1 MWLIAL
7 YVPGMAPVNEY
18 WIPPQWICLSIIFME
33 IFTIFLPCWEVL
45 RNQNLRKET
54 LDTIARWEKTK
65 GSDSGSK
72 SLNSSSSTIINSI
85 LSGWKSSKNS
95 ANSSLSDNVLSMSAL
110 EYVLQRNPG
119 PLQEFSALRDFSGE
133 NIAFL
138 NCVSEWKNTFPMAIL
153 NSDGQKGEDVKELVY
168 ERFGRALRIY
178 ADFISPN
185 YAEFPINISSQ
196 DLRKLDSI
204 FETPARILYGSK
216 RESDVDPATPFE
228 APPGL
233 DFLRP
238 PSPSSCTDSQK
249 AINVTVSGSSSNRAQ
264 YWGDISDDFDEKV
277 FDDAEKSIK
286 YLVLTNTWPKF
297 IKDHRVSI
305 DSGSTLEAGNRV
317 QLKE

>member
-1 MWLIAL
+1 M
-7 YVPGMAPVNEY
+7 
-18 WIPPQWICLSIIFME
+18 FME
-33 IFTIFLPCWEVL
+33 IFTVFLPCWEVM
-45 RNQNLRKET
+45 RTQNLRKET
-54 LDTIARWEKTK
+54 LDTIAQWENKTK
-65 GSDSGSK
+65 VSDSGSK

-85 LSGWKSSKNS
+85 LSGWKSTKGSVNS
-95 ANSSLSDNVLSMSAL
+95 TESDSVLSMGAL

-138 NCVSEWKNTFPMAIL
+138 NSVKEWKNTFPMAVL
-153 NSDGQKGEDVKELVY
+153 NSEGQKGEDVKELIH

-178 ADFISPN
+178 ADFISPR

-204 FETPARILYGSK
+204 FETPARNLYGNK

-238 PSPSSCTDSQK
+238 PPSPMSCNDSQK
-249 AINVTVSGSSSNRAQ
+249 AINVTVSGTSSDHAQ
-264 YWGDISDDFDEKV
+264 YWGDVPDAFDEKV

-305 DSGSTLEAGNRV
+305 DSAATLEAGNRV
-317 QLKE
+317 QMTREE